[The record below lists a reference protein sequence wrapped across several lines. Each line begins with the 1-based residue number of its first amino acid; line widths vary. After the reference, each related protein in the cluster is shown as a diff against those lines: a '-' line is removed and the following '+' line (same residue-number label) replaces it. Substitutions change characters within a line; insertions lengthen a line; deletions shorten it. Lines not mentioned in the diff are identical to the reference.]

1 MNGNIWNNADNAE
14 MIQQSDDSF
23 GSTFLKIGVTLT
35 IASVWQNTLL
45 KGKIES
51 MLIVVLKNLRDIVKS
66 LLECYMEKK
75 SFELISPMNFS
86 VWVSLADRGKL
97 VYHSIFQ

>member
-1 MNGNIWNNADNAE
+1 
-14 MIQQSDDSF
+14 
-23 GSTFLKIGVTLT
+23 
-35 IASVWQNTLL
+35 
-45 KGKIES
+45 

-97 VYHSIFQ
+97 IYHSIFQKDFNEFFGLGILGE